1 VGAFIL
7 ARKNDIF
14 TASQTTQK
22 TSSPVEGVMRQDPM
36 KEFGWEVPYELAPLP
51 SRGLVYSKNDSLHG
65 KETISIK
72 AMTAKEEDI
81 LLSRAFSK
89 AGTTVSELLRSCI
102 TDHDVDVSQLLSGD
116 RQSILVAIRI
126 TGYGSSYD
134 AEVVCPAC
142 VNRVKNQFDLSSLT
156 LRPLEI
162 EPKIAGINEFE
173 FTLPVSKKR
182 VIFKFLTGRDE
193 EELNTL
199 TERRRKLLGDAAEN
213 PVTTKLAH
221 QIISIEGITDK
232 NKISTF
238 VSNMPAGDSR
248 ALRSYIEKNEP
259 GIDMNVQMTCPSCSA
274 ESEVGLPIGPSFFW
288 PRT

>member
-1 VGAFIL
+1 LGAFIL

-14 TASQTTQK
+14 TASQATQK
-22 TSSPVEGVMRQDPM
+22 TASPVEGVMRQDPM
-36 KEFGWEVPYELAPLP
+36 KEFGWEVPYEIAPLP
-51 SRGLVYSKNDSLHG
+51 SRGLVYDKNSPLHN
-65 KETISIK
+65 KESISIK

-102 TDHDVDVSQLLSGD
+102 SEQGVDASHLLSGD

-134 AEVVCPAC
+134 AEVICPAC
-142 VNRVKNQFDLSSLT
+142 VSRVKNQFDLSALT
-156 LRPLEI
+156 LHPLEI
-162 EPKIAGINEFE
+162 EPKMPGINEFE
-173 FTLPVSKKR
+173 FVLPVTKKR

-193 EELNTL
+193 EELSIL

-213 PVTTKLAH
+213 PVTTKLSH

-238 VSNMPAGDSR
+238 VTNMPAADSR
-248 ALRSYIEKNEP
+248 ALRNYIEKNEP
-259 GIDMNVQMTCPSCSA
+259 GIDMNVQMTCPNCSA

-288 PRT
+288 PKS